1 MSRTLLKAAL
11 LAVMATT
18 AQAEDV
24 TIDTATGPAS
34 VPHAPKTVAVYD
46 MGALDM
52 LDALGVEGLS
62 ATSSTYLPYLTDYQ
76 SDIGTLFEPDFEAL
90 NALSPELII
99 AGGRSATQVD
109 ALSKL
114 APTIDMTMWGDNL
127 LDQTRARLA
136 TYGALFDK
144 QDEAAALT
152 AKLDDEIAATEAVV
166 QGKGTALL
174 ILTNGGKVSAYGAGG
189 RFGWIHTEIGL
200 PEAIDGLE
208 DTAHGESV
216 SFEFIR
222 EADPDWILVLD
233 RVAAIGGEG
242 ESAQATLD
250 NAIIADTKAAKAG
263 HIVYL
268 NSGGIYIAGGGIQ
281 STLETLDIIKTA
293 FGDAS

>member
-11 LAVMATT
+11 LAVMATA

-24 TIDTATGPAS
+24 TIDTATGPAT

-52 LDALGVEGLS
+52 LDALGVEGIS
-62 ATSSTYLPYLTDYQ
+62 ATSSTFLPYLSEYQ

-90 NALSPELII
+90 NALAPELII

-109 ALSKL
+109 ALAKL

-144 QDEAAALT
+144 QNEAAALT
-152 AKLDDEIAATEAVV
+152 ARLDDEIAATEAAVRD
-166 QGKGTALL
+166 KGTALL
-174 ILTNGGKVSAYGAGG
+174 ILTNGGKLSAYGAGG
-189 RFGWIHTEIGL
+189 RFGWIHSEIGL
-200 PEAIDGLE
+200 PEAVAGLT
-208 DTAHGESV
+208 DTSHGESV

-250 NAIIADTKAAKAG
+250 NPIIADTKAAKAG

-268 NSGGIYIAGGGIQ
+268 NAGGIYIAGGGIQ

>member
-18 AQAEDV
+18 AQAADV
-24 TIDTATGPAS
+24 TIDTATGAAT
-34 VPHAPKTVAVYD
+34 VPHAPETVAVYD

-52 LDALGVEGLS
+52 LDALGVEGIS
-62 ATSSTYLPYLTDYQ
+62 ATSSTFLPYLTKYQ

-90 NALSPELII
+90 NALAPDLVI
-99 AGGRSATQVD
+99 AGGRSSTQVD
-109 ALSKL
+109 ALSKI

-144 QDEAAALT
+144 QDEAAALS
-152 AKLDDEIAATEAVV
+152 AKLDDEIAATEAAV

-189 RFGWIHTEIGL
+189 RFGWIHSEIGL